1 MSRVLVLHAHPSPS
15 RSRVNARLAAV
26 ARETEGVTLV
36 DLYAAYPRFKIDIDA
51 EQARLAEHDVV
62 VFQCPFHWY
71 SVPALLKEWMDL
83 VLEFGFAYG
92 EGGNALA
99 GKTLLVAITAG
110 GAESAYAETGHNN
123 FPVRTLLTP
132 LEQTALLC
140 GMRFLPPFVL
150 FAALRAVGDG
160 RADAH
165 VEAWRALL
173 EALRDD
179 ALDAA
184 ALTGRDCLDEAAL
197 PLLGDRRPDRRAAAA
212 PGNAE
217 PAR

>member
-15 RSRVNARLAAV
+15 RSRVNVRLADA
-26 ARETEGVTLV
+26 ARRIEGVTLV
-36 DLYAAYPRFKIDIDA
+36 DLYAACPRFKIDVDA
-51 EQARLAEHDVV
+51 EQARLVEHDVV
-62 VFQCPFHWY
+62 VFQCPFQWY
-71 SVPALLKEWMDL
+71 SVPSLLKEWMDA

-110 GAESAYAETGHNN
+110 GAESAYAETGRNH
-123 FPVRTLLTP
+123 FPIRTLLTP

-150 FAALRAVGDG
+150 FAALRAVEDG

-165 VEAWRALL
+165 VDAWRALL

-179 ALDAA
+179 ALDVA
-184 ALTGRDCLDEAAL
+184 ALAGRDRLSGAAL
-197 PLLGDRRPDRRAAAA
+197 PLLEGRGSGRDAAA
-212 PGNAE
+212 PGEAGA
-217 PAR
+217 AR